1 VPHDQSAHSSGDQR
15 LIDVLPESFWVAG
28 ALGGVGG
35 AAGLGFVIDFKA
47 AMEEVHDL
55 APSEDL
61 KLIESVGK
69 DERWYEKVEDSFH
82 VHVETLT
89 PTAFLRGT
97 QQFLQSVGLVALT
110 QISVDEQAIGKP
122 DGSKLDLNQAVDAC
136 SDYLNK
142 NAESVRTIEIT
153 SHGKND
159 EFTLLV
165 DFSYRRKHRPMNPP
179 IELVVQ
185 AMSNELG
192 PKEGESFAEYRTRM
206 NALDTS
212 LQQTEREYAKIEAQ
226 KQAMH
231 SDYAH
236 HLGEAFPGIK
246 LQFYERLAPG
256 EA

>member
-15 LIDVLPESFWVAG
+15 LVDVLPESFWVAG

-47 AMEEVHDL
+47 AMEERQELPTAD
-55 APSEDL
+55 DL
-61 KLIESVGK
+61 KLIDSVGK
-69 DERWYEKVEDSFH
+69 RERWFEKVEDSLH
-82 VHVETLT
+82 VHVETLS
-89 PTAFLRGT
+89 PSAFLRGA

-122 DGSKLDLNQAVDAC
+122 EGPRLDLNQAVGAC
-136 SDYLNK
+136 SDYLSK
-142 NAESVRTIEIT
+142 NAESVKTIEIT

-165 DFSYRRKHRPMNPP
+165 DFSYRRKHRPSSPP
-179 IELVVQ
+179 IELEVQ
-185 AMSNELG
+185 AMSSELG
-192 PKEGESFAEYRTRM
+192 PKEGESFAEYRARM
-206 NALDTS
+206 NALDSS
-212 LQQTEREYAKIEAQ
+212 LQQTEREYQKIEAQ
-226 KQAMH
+226 KKAMY
-231 SDYAH
+231 SDYTH
-236 HLGEAFPGIK
+236 HLAEAFPGIK